1 MTTQQ
6 IQPSEAFKNFD
17 WMWRGHQLRYT
28 VIGEGQPLVLVHGFG
43 ASIGHWRKNI
53 PILASQG
60 YRVFALDLL
69 GFGHSDKPP
78 LDYNLELW
86 EALLKDFW
94 NDHVNQPAIF
104 VGNSIGGLLAMM
116 VLANH
121 PAIASGGVL
130 LNCAGG
136 LNHRPDELNP
146 PLRWIMGAFTSLI
159 SSSVIGPFIFD
170 RIRQKPRLRST
181 LKQVY
186 RDHSAITD
194 ELVDL
199 IYEPASDPG
208 ASKVFASIL
217 TAPPGPKPSE
227 LLPRIHQPLLI
238 VWGEADPWTP
248 ITGATLYQEM
258 AQQNPDR
265 ITFES
270 IPDTG
275 HCPHDERP
283 NEVNRLILGWLE
295 RQEF

>member
-6 IQPSEAFKNFD
+6 IRPSEAFQTFD
-17 WMWRGHQLRYT
+17 WIWRGHQLRYT
-28 VIGEGQPLVLVHGFG
+28 VVGEGQPLVLVHGFG

-53 PILASQG
+53 PVLADQG

-78 LDYNLELW
+78 IDYDLEIW
-86 EALLKDFW
+86 EDLLKDFW
-94 NDHVNQPAIF
+94 DAHINQPAVF
-104 VGNSIGGLLAMM
+104 VGNSIGGLLTMM

-146 PLRWIMGAFTSLI
+146 PLRLIMGAFTRLI
-159 SSSVIGPFIFD
+159 SSSVIGPFIFN

-186 RDHSAITD
+186 RDHSAVTD

-199 IYEPASDPG
+199 IYEPASDPD
-208 ASKVFASIL
+208 APKVFASIL

-238 VWGEADPWTP
+238 LWGEADPWTP

-258 AQQNPDR
+258 AQQDPDR

-283 NEVNRLILGWLE
+283 DEVNQLILEWLKQ
-295 RQEF
+295 QEF